1 MQTFGESLDLKNVNI
16 CLLLLYHYY
25 VKNKENFFNMFNFEV
40 KNWLT
45 LVTKH
50 ENESKQWEFTFLILS
65 RNKLSFGYALD
76 TW

>member
-50 ENESKQWEFTFLILS
+50 ENESKQ
-65 RNKLSFGYALD
+65 
-76 TW
+76 